1 MKLVAGGVLDAETVA
16 WARAQIDALTWRD
29 GAATAGAAARGV
41 KRNEQADLSTRA
53 GQGLEA
59 LLRERILAHPVVA
72 TAARPRTLS
81 RLLVSRTGVGGGYG
95 DHVDNAL
102 MGPEGARFRSDLSFT
117 LFLSDPDAYA
127 GGGLTIE
134 DALEDRTVRLGAG
147 DLILYPSGAPH
158 RVEPVTE
165 GVRLVCVGWIQS
177 HVRDAAAR
185 EVLWDLERVRAAWP
199 AEADPTARLT
209 LDKAIGALLRRWAE
223 T

>member
-1 MKLVAGGVLDAETVA
+1 MRLIAGGVLDAGTLA
-16 WARAQIDALTWRD
+16 WARAQIDALSWLD

-59 LLRERILAHPVVA
+59 LLRERILAHPVVSV
-72 TAARPRTLS
+72 AARPRTLS
-81 RLLVSRTGVGGGYG
+81 RLLVSRTDVGGGYG

-102 MGPEGARFRSDLSFT
+102 MGPEGARLRSDLSFT
-117 LFLSDPDAYA
+117 LFLSEPETYE

-134 DALEDRTVRLGAG
+134 DALEDRTVRLNAG
-147 DLILYPSGAPH
+147 DMILYPSGAPH
-158 RVEPVTE
+158 RVEPVTQ
-165 GVRLVCVGWIQS
+165 GTRLVCVGWIQS

-199 AEADPTARLT
+199 DDADPTARLT

>member
-1 MKLVAGGVLDAETVA
+1 MRLIAGGVLDAGTLA
-16 WARAQIDALTWRD
+16 WARAQIDALSWLD

-59 LLRERILAHPVVA
+59 LLRERILTHPVVSV
-72 TAARPRTLS
+72 AARPRTLS
-81 RLLVSRTGVGGGYG
+81 RLLVSRTDVGGGYG

-102 MGPEGARFRSDLSFT
+102 MGPEGARLRSDLSFT
-117 LFLSDPDAYA
+117 LFLSEPETYE

-134 DALEDRTVRLGAG
+134 DALEDRTVRLNAG
-147 DLILYPSGAPH
+147 DMILYPSGAPH
-158 RVEPVTE
+158 RVEPVTQ
-165 GVRLVCVGWIQS
+165 GTRLVCVGWIQS

-199 AEADPTARLT
+199 DDADPTARLT